1 MKAIVLPDID
11 IDELRKSVPSLAEID
26 LPSLGKAG
34 QKADDAI
41 DRMRGRSSGPSWPWV
56 AAGIFALGL
65 IGTLVALVT
74 WSRRGAIPE
83 DLEMTSGMGSSVGTG
98 MGSGIDSDLYPSS
111 ETIIT
116 TESTYPETEP
126 TA

>member
-11 IDELRKSVPSLAEID
+11 IDELRKNVPSLAEID

-34 QKADDAI
+34 TKADDAI
-41 DRMRGRSSGPSWPWV
+41 DRWRGRSRGPSWPWV

-83 DLEMTSGMGSSVGTG
+83 DLEMTPGMSSS
-98 MGSGIDSDLYPSS
+98 MGSGIDSDLYPAS
-111 ETIIT
+111 ETIIA

-126 TA
+126 TAG